1 MRCTFIFV
9 VVSIIIAVWLLPR
22 LAAEIELIESIYLYF
37 IFCILEEFQTA
48 QLLFRIEY
56 GYKSVIAKTISTN
69 H

>member
-1 MRCTFIFV
+1 MRCTFFFV
-9 VVSIIIAVWLLPR
+9 VVVWLLPR

-37 IFCILEEFQTA
+37 FCILGEFQTA
-48 QLLFRIEY
+48 QVLFRIEY